1 MSKHGKHSSS
11 IVSKMMSEVH
21 RNVPSTV
28 ERAEHFGPG
37 GKEAMLQ
44 AIALEKARKAGARI
58 PRKKRRHA

>member
-1 MSKHGKHSSS
+1 
-11 IVSKMMSEVH
+11 MMSEVH